1 MSVCLWARQL
11 CGRGLVSGCCC
22 CCCWCKVPAKAWAL
36 GVAVCTCRL
45 LFAPGQGQKHNKLR
59 ENALRCNGL
68 WGGGRGGVRCG
79 ECGTACGRSTLENL
93 LFMNAVP
100 PPNSLPLPTPTHKN
114 CTQFEEPPTSTP
126 TPATKTFGQ
135 KKCEEKMEE
144 WHCERNLIRLRD
156 TLYRDYDERPL

>member
-22 CCCWCKVPAKAWAL
+22 CSCWCKVPAKAWAL

-79 ECGTACGRSTLENL
+79 ECGKACGRSTLENL

-100 PPNSLPLPTPTHKN
+100 PPPLPRCRPQPIKIAHNLKSRQRRRRRRRRRHLAKKN
-114 CTQFEEPPTSTP
+114 V
-126 TPATKTFGQ
+126 KN
-135 KKCEEKMEE
+135 K
-144 WHCERNLIRLRD
+144 WRNG
-156 TLYRDYDERPL
+156 TENVT